1 MEDRWAKLE
10 EIVRRVVRE
19 EISSLGKKPK
29 IEFVNGLW
37 TGITEQQ
44 MSAWKA
50 AYGAVDIEG
59 ELKKAAA
66 WIVSNPHLSPRTQVG
81 RFLNTWFG
89 RTQNTASLR
98 SIPGGKRDE
107 PGPGKKLCAY
117 CDQVSTG
124 LVNGIS
130 HCRAHGL
137 DAMDCKPIPRMKGV
151 EPKAVAGNDR

>member
-1 MEDRWAKLE
+1 MGEEDRWKKLE

-19 EISSLGKKPK
+19 EISALKKKPK
-29 IEFVNGLW
+29 IELIEGAWV
-37 TGITEQQ
+37 GITKEQ
-44 MSAWKA
+44 
-50 AYGAVDIEG
+50 
-59 ELKKAAA
+59 LAA
-66 WIVSNPHLSPRTQVG
+66 WRKSFPALDLEAELNRAAGWILANEKLAPRDFG
-81 RFLNTWFG
+81 RFIFNWCSKG
-89 RTQNTASLR
+89 QNQASLR
-98 SIPGGKRDE
+98 SIPTRRED

-151 EPKAVAGNDR
+151 EPKAVAGRD